1 MKVTAGGPS
10 GGVRVSI
17 VVPAYNEERYL
28 GRCLAALA
36 RQTYPADRF
45 EVIVVDNGSTDATAE
60 LARRYGVRVIAE
72 PRKGVAYARQTGF
85 EAARGEVIASTD
97 ADTVVPPFWV
107 SRIAAHF
114 WADPALGAVY
124 GPVYWPD
131 GRPVEQLWLRY
142 PVTWVLWASN
152 RVRRSLWWGSNF
164 AVRREVF
171 REAGGFPVDWASG
184 EDTDLSLRVSRIAP
198 IRFDPDLAVHAS
210 PRRVREG
217 WHRVVVRSTV
227 NAMSRFLLRRP
238 PPLPMTDIR

>member
-10 GGVRVSI
+10 GGVRVSV

-114 WADPALGAVY
+114 WADPVLGAVY

-131 GRPVEQLWLRY
+131 FDKTHLLAAIRAWQES
-142 PVTWVLWASN
+142 A
-152 RVRRSLWWGSNF
+152 
-164 AVRREVF
+164 
-171 REAGGFPVDWASG
+171 
-184 EDTDLSLRVSRIAP
+184 AP
-198 IRFDPDLAVHAS
+198 A
-210 PRRVREG
+210 
-217 WHRVVVRSTV
+217 
-227 NAMSRFLLRRP
+227 
-238 PPLPMTDIR
+238 